1 MTSEDIKH
9 QFIII
14 IIIMGP
20 AYLWVVSLKESTLLG
35 MMAMLEPKLLRVMVI
50 FGTYLYFWG

>member
-14 IIIMGP
+14 IVQSYKAVQLQIVQSYKTVQLQIVQS
-20 AYLWVVSLKESTLLG
+20 YK
-35 MMAMLEPKLLRVMVI
+35 AM
-50 FGTYLYFWG
+50 